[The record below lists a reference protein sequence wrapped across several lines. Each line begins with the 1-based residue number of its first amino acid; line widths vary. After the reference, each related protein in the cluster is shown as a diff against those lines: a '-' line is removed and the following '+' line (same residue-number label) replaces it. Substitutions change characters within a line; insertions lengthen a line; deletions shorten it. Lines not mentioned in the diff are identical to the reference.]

1 MSFTA
6 FPQTTQ
12 QQKTYRGIFVLLI
25 FCAAFFAHSEHY
37 CQVLPETSVTSELH
51 ECYFCQQVL
60 DSLPNHFDIFPTSV
74 ALSSEKQFQI
84 FDQPVVLPAY
94 VYPPLR
100 APPLLTDKF

>member
-1 MSFTA
+1 MSFIP
-6 FPQTTQ
+6 FPQTIQ
-12 QQKTYRGIFVLLI
+12 KQKTYRGIFLLLV

-37 CQVLPETSVTSELH
+37 RQVLPETSVTSELH

-74 ALSSEKQFQI
+74 ALLTEKQFQI
-84 FDQPVVLPAY
+84 SDQPIVLPAY

-100 APPLLTDKF
+100 APPIFNR